1 MTVVMVTTRKGGT
14 PEAMIAA
21 TKKLK
26 AAAEKN
32 GAERVLLSQ
41 VVIGPDVGHWV
52 IRIVCP
58 DMASFGKVVDAATSD
73 PAALE
78 ALAAMNAISEITS
91 RRMLTGFDL

>member
-14 PEAMIAA
+14 PGAMIAA

-26 AAAEKN
+26 AVAEKN
-32 GAERVLLSQ
+32 GAERVLLNQ

-58 DMASFGKVVDAATSD
+58 DMASFGKVVDAAVHSKAHID
-73 PAALE
+73 YD
-78 ALAAMNAISEITS
+78 M
-91 RRMLTGFDL
+91 